1 MQAQELIVNI
11 FERISQELE
20 KALTGLTKE
29 DVNKQPSHD
38 TNSIGWLAWHLTRYQ
53 DITVRGLLGEEQL
66 WIKDK
71 WYIKFNRAAD
81 PQDSGGGNTP
91 KDLAAF
97 KSPDVKV
104 LLDYHNAVVEQTK
117 RYVSGLSE
125 AALEKE
131 LDNPRWPTVGARLE
145 GLISDNYQHVGQI
158 AYIRGLLK
166 GRGWWEAA
174 RELPKPNA

>member
-11 FERISQELE
+11 FELISQELE
-20 KALTGLTKE
+20 KALNGLTQE
-29 DVNKQPSHD
+29 DVDQQPNHD
-38 TNSIGWLAWHLTRYQ
+38 TNSIGWLAWHLTRCQ
-53 DITVRGLLGEEQL
+53 DRGIKDLLGEEQL
-66 WIKDK
+66 WISNK
-71 WYIKFNRAAD
+71 WHVKFNRTAD
-81 PQDSGGGNTP
+81 PQDLGFGHNSE
-91 KDLAAF
+91 DLAAF
-97 KSPDVKV
+97 KSPDVQV
-104 LLDYHNAVVEQTK
+104 LLDYHHAVLEQTK

-174 RELPKPNA
+174 RGLPKPNA